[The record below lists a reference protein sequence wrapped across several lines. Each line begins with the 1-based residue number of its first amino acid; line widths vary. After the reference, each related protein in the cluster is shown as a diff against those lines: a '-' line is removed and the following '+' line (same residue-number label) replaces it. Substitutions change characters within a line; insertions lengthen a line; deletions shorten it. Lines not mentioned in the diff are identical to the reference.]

1 MQAYLPSV
9 AALATVAITWGI
21 AGVLLLAGGVLG
33 GSREP
38 EFRIGAGWGGLC
50 VLLTLWGV
58 FVPVSLRVPAVAF
71 VILALATLLIRHG
84 RLPAAEW
91 RTVLR
96 VLILS
101 LPLWLVMA
109 PIRPSQPDTFLNLL
123 PNAAYLVEYG
133 HFPTAASPPSFS
145 YLPAAP
151 YDTQFLAFLG
161 GLVQGGYPAGGMS
174 LVNVMLFLVAGLA
187 IARALGEPNSLSPQ
201 WTERER
207 TLPWGLTALG
217 LLLAIL
223 LNPGFVPRIDFAG
236 YGEPGL
242 AVTALLAALLLTRR
256 PASPLA
262 VGLILAAMINTK
274 QSGIGLAI
282 TVVGAAKIVFFL
294 EEGYRFRWIRLVTL
308 ASIPGA
314 VLYAVWRYFVAH
326 AGVDELTILP
336 LGQWHWGLVPQIL
349 ASEVDEIAE
358 KPVYFGLVLIAFTCW
373 PILHRRQGWTRT
385 TRLLGFH
392 AAAFVLYNVFLI
404 LAYLGQFSSDMSAEA
419 HSYFR
424 YSTHLSLVLVAALAL
439 AARDLGLAAFA
450 PRRAR
455 LAMAAVFALVLLGPV
470 GFAKR
475 LRFDL
480 VQPQPLVWDLAAAV
494 KPHLKDGDRLALL
507 LPGDNDS
514 VRAMLEGVLRDVSPR
529 LPHLDL
535 LVRRS
540 ADPAAL
546 DEAASLGYGKALVS
560 CAGDHTAAL
569 MAHDASGWHPVASFR
584 YPPEAYRQRWQSILA
599 WNPLCR

>member
-1 MQAYLPSV
+1 MHAYLPGL
-9 AALATVAITWGI
+9 AALAAVAITWGI
-21 AGVLLLAGGVLG
+21 GGVLLLAGGVLG
-33 GSREP
+33 GGCEP

-50 VLLTLWGV
+50 LLLTLWGV
-58 FVPVSLRVPAVAF
+58 FVPVTLRVPAIAF
-71 VILALATLLIRHG
+71 ILLALATLLIRRG
-84 RLPAAEW
+84 RMPATEW

-133 HFPTAASPPSFS
+133 HFPTASSPPSFS

-161 GLVQGGYPAGGMS
+161 GLVQPGYPAGGMS

-187 IARALGEPNSLSPQ
+187 IARTLGDD
-201 WTERER
+201 REGP
-207 TLPWGLTALG
+207 LPWALTALG

-242 AVTALLAALLLTRR
+242 AVTALLAALLLIRR
-256 PASPLA
+256 PTSPLA
-262 VGLILAAMINTK
+262 VGLVLAAMINTK
-274 QSGIGLAI
+274 QSGIGLVIA
-282 TVVGAAKIVFFL
+282 VLGAAKLVFVL
-294 EEGYRFRWIRLVTL
+294 EEGYRLRWIRLVTL
-308 ASIPGA
+308 ACFPPA
-314 VLYAVWRYFVAH
+314 LLYAVWRYFVAG

-336 LGQWHWGLVPQIL
+336 LAKWHWALIPQVL
-349 ASEVDEIAE
+349 AGMADEVAE
-358 KPVYFGLVLIAFTCW
+358 KPVYFGLVLIAFVCW
-373 PILHRRQGWTRT
+373 PILQRRQGWTRT
-385 TRLLGFH
+385 TRLLAVHTG
-392 AAAFVLYNVFLI
+392 AFVLYNIFLV
-404 LAYLGQFSSDMSAEA
+404 LAYLGQFSADMSAQA

-424 YSTHLSLVLVAALAL
+424 YSTHLSLILVTALAL
-439 AARDLGLAAFA
+439 AARDFGLGAFVR
-450 PRRAR
+450 RRAR
-455 LAMAAVFALVLLGPV
+455 PATVAVFVLALLGPI

-480 VQPQPLVWDLAAAV
+480 VQPQPLVWDLASGIKA
-494 KPHLKDGDRLALL
+494 HLRDGERLALL

-529 LPHLDL
+529 LPHLAL
-535 LVRRS
+535 LVRRT
-540 ADPAAL
+540 ADPATL
-546 DEAASLGYGKALVS
+546 DEAAELGYGKALIT
-560 CAGDHTAAL
+560 CTGDHAAAL
-569 MAHDASGWHPVASFR
+569 MQHDPEGWRQIWSFP
-584 YPPEAYRQRWQSILA
+584 YPPNAYRERWQSILA
-599 WNPLCR
+599 WKPLCH

>member
-1 MQAYLPSV
+1 MHAYLPNL
-9 AALATVAITWGI
+9 AALAAVAITWGI
-21 AGVLLLAGGVLG
+21 GGVLLLAGGMLG
-33 GSREP
+33 GGREP

-50 VLLTLWGV
+50 LVLTLWGV
-58 FVPVSLRVPAVAF
+58 FVPASPRVAAVAF
-71 VILALATLLIRHG
+71 IVVALAALLIRRG
-84 RLPAAEW
+84 RLPAGEG

-96 VLILS
+96 VLALS
-101 LPLWLVMA
+101 LPLWLLMA

-133 HFPTAASPPSFS
+133 RFPTAALPPSFS
-145 YLPAAP
+145 FLPAAP

-161 GLVQGGYPAGGMS
+161 GLIQPGYPAAGMS

-201 WTERER
+201 WAERELS
-207 TLPWGLTALG
+207 LPWSLVGLG

-242 AVTALLAALLLTRR
+242 MVTALLAALLFTRR
-256 PASPLA
+256 PAAPLA

-274 QSGIGLAI
+274 QSGIGLA
-282 TVVGAAKIVFFL
+282 VAAVGAAKIVFFL
-294 EEGYRFRWIRLVTL
+294 EEGYRLHWIRLITL
-308 ASIPGA
+308 ASIPCA
-314 VLYAVWRYFVAH
+314 VLYAVWRYFVAG

-336 LGQWHWGLVPQIL
+336 LAQWHWGLIPQIL
-349 ASEVDEIAE
+349 ASELHEIAE
-358 KPVYFGLVLIAFTCW
+358 KPVYFGLVLVAFVCW
-373 PILHRRQGWTRT
+373 PVLQRRRGWTRT
-385 TRLLGFH
+385 TRLLAFH
-392 AAAFVLYNVFLI
+392 ASAFVLYNIFLI
-404 LAYLGQFSSDMSAEA
+404 LAYLGQFSAGMSAEA

-450 PRRAR
+450 LRRAR
-455 LAMAAVFALVLLGPV
+455 LATMAVLALVLLGPI

-480 VQPQPLVWDLAAAV
+480 VQPQPLVWNLAAAL

-540 ADPAAL
+540 AAPETL
-546 DEAASLGYGKALVS
+546 DEAARLGYAKALIS
-560 CAGDHTAAL
+560 CTGDHAAAL
-569 MAHDASGWHPVASFR
+569 MAHDDAGWHKVASFP
-584 YPPEAYRQRWQSILA
+584 YPPEAYHQRWQSILA
-599 WNPLCR
+599 WQPLCR

>member
-1 MQAYLPSV
+1 MHAYLPGLASL
-9 AALATVAITWGI
+9 AAVAITWGI
-21 AGVLLLAGGVLG
+21 GGVLLLAGGMLG
-33 GSREP
+33 GEEP

-50 VLLTLWGV
+50 LLLTLWGV
-58 FVPVSLRVPAVAF
+58 FVPVSLRAPATVFIVLAVAS
-71 VILALATLLIRHG
+71 LLIRRG
-84 RLPAAEW
+84 QLPGAEW

-133 HFPTAASPPSFS
+133 HFPTASSPPSFS

-161 GLVQGGYPAGGMS
+161 GLIQPAYPAAGMS

-187 IARALGEPNSLSPQ
+187 IARALAEPSSLSAQ
-201 WTERER
+201 WAERG
-207 TLPWGLTALG
+207 TALPWSLTALG
-217 LLLAIL
+217 LLLAVL

-242 AVTALLAALLLTRR
+242 AVTALLAALLLVRR
-256 PASPLA
+256 PATPLA

-282 TVVGAAKIVFFL
+282 AVVGAAKIVFFL
-294 EEGYRFRWIRLVTL
+294 EEGYRLRWIRLVTL
-308 ASIPGA
+308 ASLPCA
-314 VLYAVWRYFVAH
+314 VVYAVWRYFVAG
-326 AGVDELTILP
+326 AGVDELTVLP
-336 LGQWHWGLVPQIL
+336 LGQWHWALIPQIL
-349 ASEVDEIAE
+349 ASMAGEIAE
-358 KPVYFGLVLIAFTCW
+358 KPVYFGLVAVALICW
-373 PILHRRQGWTRT
+373 PVLQRRQGWSPT
-385 TRLLGFH
+385 TRLLAFH
-392 AAAFVLYNVFLI
+392 AAAFVLYNIFLV
-404 LAYLGQFSSDMSAEA
+404 LAYLGQFSAEMSAAA

-439 AARDLGLAAFA
+439 AARDFGLGDAVS
-450 PRRAR
+450 RRPR
-455 LAMAAVFALVLLGPV
+455 LAVAAVLALVLIGPI
-470 GFAKR
+470 GFVKR

-480 VQPQPLVWDLAAAV
+480 VMPQPLVWDLAAEV

-514 VRAMLEGVLRDVSPR
+514 VRAMLEGVLRDVPPR

-546 DEAASLGYGKALVS
+546 DEAARLGYGKALVS
-560 CAGDHTAAL
+560 CTSDHAAAL
-569 MAHDASGWHPVASFR
+569 LVHDDRGWHQAASFP

-599 WNPLCR
+599 WKPLCR

>member
-1 MQAYLPSV
+1 MHAYLPGL
-9 AALATVAITWGI
+9 AALAAVAITWGI
-21 AGVLLLAGGVLG
+21 GGILLLAGGMLG
-33 GSREP
+33 GGTEP

-50 VLLTLWGV
+50 LLLTIWGD
-58 FVPVSLRVPAVAF
+58 FIPASLRVPAIAF
-71 VILALATLLIRHG
+71 ILLALATILIRRG
-84 RLPAAEW
+84 RLPAPEW
-91 RTVLR
+91 RMVLR
-96 VLILS
+96 VLVLS

-133 HFPTAASPPSFS
+133 HFPTASSPPSFS

-161 GLVQGGYPAGGMS
+161 GLVQPGYPAAGMS

-187 IARALGEPNSLSPQ
+187 IARALADGHEGP
-201 WTERER
+201 
-207 TLPWGLTALG
+207 LPWCLTALG
-217 LLLAIL
+217 LLLAVL
-223 LNPGFVPRIDFAG
+223 LNPGFVPRIDFAA

-242 AVTALLAALLLTRR
+242 AVTALLAALLLIRR

-282 TVVGAAKIVFFL
+282 AVLGAAKIVFFL
-294 EEGYRFRWIRLVTL
+294 EEGYRLRWIRLVTL
-308 ASIPGA
+308 ASLPPA
-314 VLYAVWRYFVAH
+314 LLYAVWRYFVAG

-336 LGQWHWGLVPQIL
+336 LGQWHWALTPQIL
-349 ASEVDEIAE
+349 ASMAGEIGE
-358 KPVYFGLVLIAFTCW
+358 KPVYFGLVVIALICW
-373 PILHRRQGWTRT
+373 PVLQRRHGWTAT
-385 TRLLGFH
+385 TRLLAFH
-392 AAAFVLYNVFLI
+392 AGATILYNVFLI
-404 LAYLGQFSSDMSAEA
+404 LAYLGQFSAEMSAGA

-424 YSTHLSLVLVAALAL
+424 YSTHLSLVLVAALAM
-439 AARDLGLAAFA
+439 AARDFGLGEVQRRW
-450 PRRAR
+450 PRGATI
-455 LAMAAVFALVLLGPV
+455 AVFALVVLGPIA
-470 GFAKR
+470 FAQR

-480 VQPQPLVWDLAAAV
+480 VMPQPLVWNLAAEL

-540 ADPAAL
+540 ADPATL
-546 DEAASLGYGKALVS
+546 DEAARLGYAKALIS
-560 CAGDHTAAL
+560 CTGDHAAAL
-569 MAHDASGWHPVASFR
+569 MAHDDQGWHQTASYP
-584 YPPEAYRQRWQSILA
+584 YPPDAYRQRWQSILA
-599 WNPLCR
+599 WKPLCR